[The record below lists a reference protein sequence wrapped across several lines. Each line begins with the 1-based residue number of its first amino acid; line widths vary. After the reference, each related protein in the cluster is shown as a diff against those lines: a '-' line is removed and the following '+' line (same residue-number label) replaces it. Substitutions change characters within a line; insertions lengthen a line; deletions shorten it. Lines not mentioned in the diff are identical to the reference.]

1 MREVEDRFGL
11 PPRRRE
17 RKLPNEYLSEL
28 GHRLRLLRVALRFD
42 QKQMSQALDTAQS
55 QISKIEAG
63 NAGPMLYQLL
73 RLKSVIEE
81 DEYLRESVSWG
92 WVLEGKGKGIL

>member
-1 MREVEDRFGL
+1 
-11 PPRRRE
+11 
-17 RKLPNEYLSEL
+17 
-28 GHRLRLLRVALRFD
+28 
-42 QKQMSQALDTAQS
+42 MSQALDTAQS

-63 NAGPMLYQLL
+63 NAGPTLYQLL
-73 RLKSVIEE
+73 RLKRVIEE